1 MADDRHT
8 FELIARHVIRA
19 TEPLI
24 EAGTSFGA
32 FKRLMAR
39 LGFDATS
46 LPAPYAALGTRVQAA
61 VTTLESFPASPSLT
75 DLLGLLATGKGVF
88 DAIQGLAGAPPPAGV
103 DAGAYAAEIGE
114 RLFELL
120 LTDYLA
126 REATTAFH
134 LLSTLNVIR

>member
-8 FELIARHVIRA
+8 FELIARQVIRA

-46 LPAPYAALGTRVQAA
+46 LPAPYAALGTQVQAA
-61 VTTLESFPASPSLT
+61 VTTLESFPASPSLA
-75 DLLGLLATGKGVF
+75 DLLGLLTTGKGVF
-88 DAIQGLAGAPPPAGV
+88 DAIQGLAGAFVERIDGSHSNVVGLPLVETLELLRRAGV
-103 DAGAYAAEIGE
+103 AMPWSAQ
-114 RLFELL
+114 R
-120 LTDYLA
+120 
-126 REATTAFH
+126 
-134 LLSTLNVIR
+134 